1 MTEQVPG
8 STPPGWHPDPWFSG
22 QHRWYSGSEWM
33 ADTFGDA
40 SGPVMAR
47 GTYGPPPT
55 GHAPTPPPPPEW
67 GSAATPPPPPPVVAW
82 PVTQETISSP
92 PRSAK
97 RWVIGAIAAAAVLA
111 LIAAVILRPQSNDS
125 KTAQPTPTPSASTS
139 PTPSTPSPSEN
150 SPQPTPT
157 QTPSPSPSGSTP
169 QTPVNPT
176 DALLANLVVRQKDV
190 PETYFVGPIPGGG
203 EVDGQVTLDLCEGAT
218 YPSEALRAA
227 RLQVA
232 ALDVQSTLAALSTEA
247 VRYKSADATAQA
259 FDELKSTA
267 ASCSTDPVTDPTTG
281 ATSTTRITPD
291 ADASW
296 DKTEGV
302 DRLAY
307 RIERTDSSGTT
318 SSSVVVYLKRGPLFI
333 GVYFPQPDGA
343 QIPVE
348 GKTTVPAIV
357 KIFEERL
364 LNPPTDAPDSGGSSG
379 GGLSA

>member
-1 MTEQVPG
+1 M
-8 STPPGWHPDPWFSG
+8 
-22 QHRWYSGSEWM
+22 
-33 ADTFGDA
+33 
-40 SGPVMAR
+40 
-47 GTYGPPPT
+47 
-55 GHAPTPPPPPEW
+55 
-67 GSAATPPPPPPVVAW
+67 
-82 PVTQETISSP
+82 
-92 PRSAK
+92 
-97 RWVIGAIAAAAVLA
+97 
-111 LIAAVILRPQSNDS
+111 
-125 KTAQPTPTPSASTS
+125 
-139 PTPSTPSPSEN
+139 
-150 SPQPTPT
+150 
-157 QTPSPSPSGSTP
+157 
-169 QTPVNPT
+169 
-176 DALLANLVVRQKDV
+176 VRQKDV

-203 EVDGQVTLDLCEGAT
+203 EVDGQVTLDLCDGAT

-232 ALDVQSTLAALSTEA
+232 ALDVQSTLDALSTEA

-259 FDELKSTA
+259 FDELKATA
-267 ASCSTDPVTDPTTG
+267 ASCSTDPVTDPASGT
-281 ATSTTRITPD
+281 TSTTRITPD

-296 DKTEGV
+296 DKTNGV

-307 RIERTDSSGTT
+307 RIERTDSTGKT

-379 GGLSA
+379 GGGLSA